1 MKTIVVGTGIV
12 GASAA
17 YYLVKQGIEVVMV
30 DRPEEGKATSAGAG
44 IICPWIS
51 HVEDPD
57 WYAVAKGGAL
67 YYPELIEQLKKRWRN

>member
-30 DRPEEGKATSAGAG
+30 DRPEEGKQ
-44 IICPWIS
+44 PLQ
-51 HVEDPD
+51 VL
-57 WYAVAKGGAL
+57 AL
-67 YYPELIEQLKKRWRN
+67 FVLGFLMWKTRIGMQLQREGRYITLN